1 MTEFDL
7 KAYREWQQSNDRH
20 TFHGIGG
27 EVHALTGIVRA
38 LIATHPDPASVERY
52 FEEWNRVESKR
63 LEDLEACRLE
73 GLPEDHPD
81 KNDEDWPQSDHDFFI
96 EGWWDVVFELRDVFK
111 RALIS
116 KRSRPKNS

>member
-73 GLPEDHPD
+73 GLPRITRI
-81 KNDEDWPQSDHDFFI
+81 KMTRTGRKVTMTFS
-96 EGWWDVVFELRDVFK
+96 
-111 RALIS
+111 S
-116 KRSRPKNS
+116 KDGGTLFSSCGMYLKER